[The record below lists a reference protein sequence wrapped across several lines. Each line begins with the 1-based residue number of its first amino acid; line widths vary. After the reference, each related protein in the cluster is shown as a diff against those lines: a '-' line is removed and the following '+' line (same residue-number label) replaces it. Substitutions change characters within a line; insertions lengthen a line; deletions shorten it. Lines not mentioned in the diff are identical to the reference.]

1 MPHIITDEEEYT
13 QYLINEGMYDAYLQ
27 HLREIKANYKLYC
40 DSCAGTPLSLENWTH
55 CHINEV
61 SI

>member
-1 MPHIITDEEEYT
+1 MTYIITDEEQCDYYIQQQEA
-13 QYLINEGMYDAYLQ
+13 IEAD
-27 HLREIKANYKLYC
+27 YKLYC